1 MSIPD
6 ARPSFRAVLPA
17 GRVCRGHQCQLD
29 AGLRHLCERAGI
41 SATQIQAA
49 LADDGWRSTAE
60 ANREAMLALGLWGVP
75 SFRVDDRPAHWGQDR
90 LWAVEADLRAAA
102 SMADPGPD

>member
-1 MSIPD
+1 MQAGSGPD
-6 ARPSFRAVLPA
+6 FALSFLQGVFAEGIDANR
-17 GRVCRGHQCQLD
+17 D

-41 SATQIQAA
+41 SAAQMQAA